1 MILKQMKKLITAT
14 YIGCKLNKKKY
25 LIWLK
30 NELLKIN
37 KKLENEYESQKR
49 LIENNDSEN
58 ISIYSISKNDLENEI
73 FIIEKN
79 YTIENFILEN
89 KIKEIDF
96 YIQDFILQ
104 EKYFRDP
111 HKFNEHITE
120 IIEKENDNDKIFE
133 ILNNQLNLC
142 NNYLKYKIKIK

>member
-37 KKLENEYESQKR
+37 KKLENEYESQKQ

-73 FIIEKN
+73 FITEKN
-79 YTIENFILEN
+79 YKIENFILEN
-89 KIKEIDF
+89 KIKKIDF

-104 EKYFRDP
+104 EKYF
-111 HKFNEHITE
+111 I
-120 IIEKENDNDKIFE
+120 
-133 ILNNQLNLC
+133 
-142 NNYLKYKIKIK
+142 